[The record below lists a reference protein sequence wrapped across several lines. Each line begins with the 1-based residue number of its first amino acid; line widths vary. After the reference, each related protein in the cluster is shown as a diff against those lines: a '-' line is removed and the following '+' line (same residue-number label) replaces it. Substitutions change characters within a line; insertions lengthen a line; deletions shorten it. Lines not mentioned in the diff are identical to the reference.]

1 MKKTPEKIKSV
12 DAVLPDIED
21 VRHMVRLL
29 SWKHRV
35 FLEDDAREH
44 TCPIPKGQLN
54 QLMAVRS
61 ILPCNLGRI
70 MNVTGLTPP
79 GASLFVNKLVKQGY
93 LNRKDDPED
102 RRNVLISL
110 TPKGEAVLS
119 EVDERLNQFVLRY
132 LDTCSK
138 EEWNAVVTA
147 ARIICRKLAI

>member
-1 MKKTPEKIKSV
+1 MKKSPAKIKSV

-29 SWKHRV
+29 AWKHRV
-35 FLEDDAREH
+35 FLENDSRKHD
-44 TCPIPKGQLN
+44 CPIPKGQLN
-54 QLMAVRS
+54 QLMAVRA

-70 MNVTGLTPP
+70 MSVTGLTPP

-93 LNRKDDPED
+93 LDRKDDPED

-110 TPKGEAVLS
+110 TPKGESVLHD
-119 EVDERLNQFVLRY
+119 VDERLNEFVLQY

-138 EEWNAVVTA
+138 EEWNAVVAA
-147 ARIICRKLAI
+147 ARIICRKLAN